1 MTEQKAPS
9 NKSEWQQHWRLA
21 GTSQLGTA
29 LGVMH
34 LFSLG
39 VLIEPVSVAQ
49 GWSRASVASGLTIVA
64 FFSII
69 SASLVGRLIDKVG
82 PRRVAIPGVIA
93 YSMAFALLGFTT
105 PSVWHWWAGWVL
117 VGITLQF
124 VTPTVWTA
132 AVASRFVGGRGF
144 AIAVVLAGTGVAS
157 SLNPIITSYLA
168 SFWGWRG
175 GFIGTAMIWLVVV
188 LPLCILFFFSASDKD
203 RKSGS
208 TGAQQQTLSGVHW
221 RKAVFSSLFI
231 RLALGALLTTI
242 VILGFS
248 INFAAMMT
256 DAGMP
261 AAQGAAMAGVMGI
274 TSIAGRLTTGLLL
287 DRFSTRAPLI
297 ATLAFVLPAVACIIM
312 MRFDGSILQSAVVA
326 CLIGIAVGADT
337 DIAAY
342 LTARYFGLRF
352 FGTLFGT
359 IIAILSI
366 AIGLGPLLAAFIF
379 DRTGSYMDFYR
390 IGVVLSLSSAA
401 IMFTLSLSNAGRGV
415 NLASKSE

>member
-1 MTEQKAPS
+1 MKEENAS
-9 NKSEWQQHWRLA
+9 SSKSEWQQYWKLV
-21 GTSQLGTA
+21 GISLLGTA

-34 LFSLG
+34 LFSIG
-39 VLIEPVSVAQ
+39 VLIQPVSVAQ
-49 GWSRASVASGLTIVA
+49 NWSRASVASGLTIVA
-64 FFSII
+64 FFSIV
-69 SASLVGRLIDKVG
+69 SASLVGRLIDQVG

-93 YSMAFALLGFTT
+93 YSAAFALLGFTT
-105 PSVWHWWAGWVL
+105 TSVWHWWAGWVL

-124 VTPTVWTA
+124 VKPTVWTA
-132 AVASRFVGGRGF
+132 AVAGRFVAGRGF
-144 AIAVVLAGTGVAS
+144 AIAVVLTGTGVAS
-157 SLNPIITSYLA
+157 SLNPIIASYLA
-168 SFWGWRG
+168 SIWGWRA
-175 GFIGTAMIWLVVV
+175 GFIGTALIWLVVV
-188 LPLCILFFFSASDKD
+188 LPLCLLFFFGASDND
-203 RKSGS
+203 RKPGG
-208 TGAQQQTLSGVHW
+208 TGQQQPTLSGVHW
-221 RKAVFSSLFI
+221 RKAVSSSLFI

-261 AAQGAAMAGVMGI
+261 AAQGAAMLGLMGI

-297 ATLAFVLPAVACIIM
+297 ATVAFALPAVACTIM
-312 MRFDGSILQSAVVA
+312 MGFDGSILQSAIVA

-352 FGTLFGT
+352 FATLFGT

-366 AIGLGPLLAAFIF
+366 AIGLGPLLAASIF
-379 DRTGSYMDFYR
+379 DRTGSYMGFFW
-390 IGVVLSLSSAA
+390 IGVVLSLSAA
-401 IMFTLSLSNAGRGV
+401 AVMFTLSLSAAGRGIDQPPK
-415 NLASKSE
+415 AE